1 MHSQV
6 VTVFGGSGFVGRYV
20 VKRLAELGA
29 VVRVPSRRP
38 ERALFLKPLGA
49 IGQINIEPWNP
60 TAAGEVDRLLAGS
73 DHAVSL
79 IGILFEASK
88 GDFDRV
94 QGRLP
99 GEIAKAAAA
108 HGLKRMVH
116 VSAIGANASATVA
129 YARTKAAGEA
139 AARAA
144 FPDVTILRPSIV
156 FGPEDNFFNRFARM
170 SQIMPALPLIG
181 GGDTRFQP
189 VYVGNVAEAVIAGL
203 QREDAAGRT
212 YELGGPSIYTFRE
225 LLRYLL
231 EVTGRRR
238 LLLNLPFGLATLQ
251 AGLLELLPVP
261 PLTRDQVAMLRRDNV
276 VSAGAPGLAELG
288 IAPTPLEVIVPSYV
302 RAFALPA
309 TRLPVF

>member
-1 MHSQV
+1 M
-6 VTVFGGSGFVGRYV
+6 
-20 VKRLAELGA
+20 
-29 VVRVPSRRP
+29 
-38 ERALFLKPLGA
+38 
-49 IGQINIEPWNP
+49 
-60 TAAGEVDRLLAGS
+60 
-73 DHAVSL
+73 
-79 IGILFEASK
+79 FEASK

-203 QREDAAGRT
+203 QREDVAGRT

-261 PLTRDQVAMLRRDNV
+261 PLTRDQVAMLKHDNV
-276 VSAGAPGLAELG
+276 VSTGAPGLAELG

>member
-20 VKRLAELGA
+20 VKRLAQLGA

-49 IGQINIEPWNP
+49 IGQINIEPWNS

-99 GEIAKAAAA
+99 GEIAKAVAA

-116 VSAIGANASATVA
+116 VSAIGADASAKVA

-144 FPDVTILRPSIV
+144 FPGVTVLRPSIV

-181 GGDTRFQP
+181 GGGTRFQP
-189 VYVGNVAEAVIAGL
+189 VYVGDVAEAVIAGL
-203 QREDAAGRT
+203 QRDDAAGRT

-276 VSAGAPGLAELG
+276 VSPSMPGLAELG
-288 IAPTPLEVIVPSYV
+288 IAPTPLEVIVPTYL
-302 RAFALPA
+302 RAFALQA